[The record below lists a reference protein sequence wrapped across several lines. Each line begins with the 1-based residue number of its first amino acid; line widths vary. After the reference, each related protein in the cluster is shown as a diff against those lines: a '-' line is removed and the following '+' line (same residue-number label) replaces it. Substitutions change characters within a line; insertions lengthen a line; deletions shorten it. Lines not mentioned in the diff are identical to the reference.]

1 MLQKNLVLG
10 SSSPY
15 RKELLE
21 RLGVPF
27 ECVSADID
35 ESRKENESPDALCR
49 RLAREKAQKVRE
61 LRPNSIII
69 GSDQV
74 AVLGDCILGK
84 PHTVEKAIEQL
95 SAMQGQTVYFL
106 TALCVLDE
114 EGRAYETMVPTVVTM
129 KKLSRQTI
137 ENYLQRE
144 QPLNCAGSA
153 KIEKLGI
160 ALMKEVQSTDP
171 TALIGLPL
179 IETVNLLAKAGLE
192 IIPGIGEDVQ

>member
-1 MLQKNLVLG
+1 MLQKKLVLG

-35 ESRKENESPDALCR
+35 ESRHEGETPEALCV
-49 RLAREKAQKVRE
+49 RLAREKALKIKSMVGDA
-61 LRPNSIII
+61 IVI

-74 AVLGDCILGK
+74 AVLGERILGK
-84 PHTVEKAIEQL
+84 PHTRERAIEQL
-95 SAMQGQTVYFL
+95 SSMQGQTVYFL
-106 TALCVLDE
+106 TALCIIGE
-114 EGRAYETMVPTVVTM
+114 KGEIFETMVPTIVTM
-129 KKLSRQTI
+129 KKLSVKTI
-137 ENYLQRE
+137 ENYLDRE
-144 QPLNCAGSA
+144 QPFNCAGSA

-160 ALMKEVQSTDP
+160 ALMKEVRSTDP

-192 IIPGIGEDVQ
+192 IIEGIGEA

>member
-1 MLQKNLVLG
+1 MLQKKLILG

-35 ESRKENESPDALCR
+35 ESRHEGETPEALCV
-49 RLAREKAQKVRE
+49 RLAREKALKVK
-61 LRPNSIII
+61 SMVGDAIVI

-74 AVLGDCILGK
+74 TVLGERILGK
-84 PHTVEKAIEQL
+84 PHTRERAIEQL
-95 SAMQGQTVYFL
+95 SSMQGQTVYFL
-106 TALCVLDE
+106 TALCIIGE
-114 EGRAYETMVPTVVTM
+114 KGEIFETMVPTIVTM
-129 KKLSRQTI
+129 KKLSVKTI
-137 ENYLQRE
+137 ENYLDRE
-144 QPLNCAGSA
+144 QPFNCAGSA

-160 ALMKEVQSTDP
+160 ALMKEVRSTDP

-192 IIPGIGEDVQ
+192 IIEGIGEA

>member
-1 MLQKNLVLG
+1 MLQKKLVLG

-35 ESRKENESPDALCR
+35 ESRHEGETPEALCV
-49 RLAREKAQKVRE
+49 RLAREKALKVK
-61 LRPNSIII
+61 SMVGDAIVI

-74 AVLGDCILGK
+74 AVLGERILGK
-84 PHTVEKAIEQL
+84 PHTRERAIEQL
-95 SAMQGQTVYFL
+95 SSMQGQTVYFL
-106 TALCVLDE
+106 TALCIIGE
-114 EGRAYETMVPTVVTM
+114 KGEIFETMVPTIVTM
-129 KKLSRQTI
+129 KKLSVKTI
-137 ENYLQRE
+137 ENYLDRE
-144 QPLNCAGSA
+144 QPFNCAGTA

-160 ALMKEVQSTDP
+160 ALMKEVRSTDP

-192 IIPGIGEDVQ
+192 IIEGIGEA

>member
-1 MLQKNLVLG
+1 MLQKKLVLG

-35 ESRKENESPDALCR
+35 ESRHEGETPEALCV
-49 RLAREKAQKVRE
+49 RLAREKALKVKSMVGE
-61 LRPNSIII
+61 AIVI

-74 AVLGDCILGK
+74 AVLGERILGK
-84 PHTVEKAIEQL
+84 PHTRERAIKQL
-95 SAMQGQTVYFL
+95 SSMQGHTVYFL
-106 TALCVLDE
+106 TALCIIGE
-114 EGRAYETMVPTVVTM
+114 KGEIFETMVPTIVTM
-129 KKLSRQTI
+129 KKLSVKTI
-137 ENYLQRE
+137 ENYLDRE
-144 QPLNCAGSA
+144 QPFNCAGSA

-160 ALMKEVQSTDP
+160 ALMKEVRSTDP

-192 IIPGIGEDVQ
+192 IIEGIGEA

>member
-1 MLQKNLVLG
+1 MLQKKLVLG

-35 ESRKENESPDALCR
+35 ESRHEGETPEALCV
-49 RLAREKAQKVRE
+49 RLAREKALKVK
-61 LRPNSIII
+61 SMVGDAIVI

-74 AVLGDCILGK
+74 AVLGERILGK
-84 PHTVEKAIEQL
+84 PHNRERAIEQL
-95 SAMQGQTVYFL
+95 SSMQGQTVYFL
-106 TALCVLDE
+106 TALCIIGE
-114 EGRAYETMVPTVVTM
+114 KGEIFETMVPTIVTM
-129 KKLSRQTI
+129 KKLSVKTI
-137 ENYLQRE
+137 ENYLDRE
-144 QPLNCAGSA
+144 QPFNCAGSA

-160 ALMKEVQSTDP
+160 ALMKEVRSTDP

-192 IIPGIGEDVQ
+192 IIEGIGEA

>member
-35 ESRKENESPDALCR
+35 ESREENESPDALCR

-74 AVLGDCILGK
+74 AVLGDRILGK

-129 KKLSRQTI
+129 KKLSRKTI

>member
-1 MLQKNLVLG
+1 MLQKKLVLG

-35 ESRKENESPDALCR
+35 ESRHEGETPEALCV
-49 RLAREKAQKVRE
+49 RLAREKALKVKSMVGE
-61 LRPNSIII
+61 AIVI

-74 AVLGDCILGK
+74 AVLGERILGK
-84 PHTVEKAIEQL
+84 PRTRERAIEQL
-95 SAMQGQTVYFL
+95 SSMQGQTVYFL
-106 TALCVLDE
+106 TALCIIGE
-114 EGRAYETMVPTVVTM
+114 KGEIFETMVPTIVTM
-129 KKLSRQTI
+129 KKLSVKTI
-137 ENYLQRE
+137 ENYLDRE
-144 QPLNCAGSA
+144 QPFNCAGSA

-160 ALMKEVQSTDP
+160 ALMKEVRSTDP

-192 IIPGIGEDVQ
+192 IIEGIGEA

>member
-1 MLQKNLVLG
+1 MLQKKLVLG

-35 ESRKENESPDALCR
+35 ESRHEGETPEALCV
-49 RLAREKAQKVRE
+49 RLAREKALKVK
-61 LRPNSIII
+61 SMVGDAIVI

-74 AVLGDCILGK
+74 AVLGERILGK
-84 PHTVEKAIEQL
+84 PHTRERAIEQL
-95 SAMQGQTVYFL
+95 SSMQGQTVYFL
-106 TALCVLDE
+106 TALCIIGE
-114 EGRAYETMVPTVVTM
+114 KGEIFETMVPTIVTM
-129 KKLSRQTI
+129 KELSVKTI
-137 ENYLQRE
+137 ENYLDRE
-144 QPLNCAGSA
+144 QPFNCAGSA

-160 ALMKEVQSTDP
+160 ALMKEVRSTDP

-192 IIPGIGEDVQ
+192 IIEGIGEA

>member
-1 MLQKNLVLG
+1 MLQKKLVLG

-35 ESRKENESPDALCR
+35 ESRHEGETPEALCV
-49 RLAREKAQKVRE
+49 RLAREKAFKVK
-61 LRPNSIII
+61 SMVGDAIVI

-74 AVLGDCILGK
+74 AVLGERILGK
-84 PHTVEKAIEQL
+84 PHTRERAIEQL
-95 SAMQGQTVYFL
+95 SSMQGQTVYFL
-106 TALCVLDE
+106 TALCIIGE
-114 EGRAYETMVPTVVTM
+114 KGEIFETMVPTIVTM
-129 KKLSRQTI
+129 KKLSVKTI
-137 ENYLQRE
+137 ENYLDRE
-144 QPLNCAGSA
+144 QPFNCAGSA

-160 ALMKEVQSTDP
+160 ALMKEVRSTDP

-192 IIPGIGEDVQ
+192 IIEGIGEA

>member
-1 MLQKNLVLG
+1 MLQKKLVLG

-35 ESRKENESPDALCR
+35 ESHHEGETPEALCV
-49 RLAREKAQKVRE
+49 RLAREKALKVKSMVGE
-61 LRPNSIII
+61 AIVI

-74 AVLGDCILGK
+74 AVLGERILGK
-84 PHTVEKAIEQL
+84 PHTRERAIEQL
-95 SAMQGQTVYFL
+95 SSMQGQTVYFL
-106 TALCVLDE
+106 TALCIIGE
-114 EGRAYETMVPTVVTM
+114 KGEIFETMVPTIVTM
-129 KKLSRQTI
+129 KKLSVKTI
-137 ENYLQRE
+137 ENYLDRE
-144 QPLNCAGSA
+144 QPFNCAGSA

-160 ALMKEVQSTDP
+160 ALMKEVRSTDP

-192 IIPGIGEDVQ
+192 IIEGIGEA

>member
-1 MLQKNLVLG
+1 MLQKKLVLG

-35 ESRKENESPDALCR
+35 ESRHEDETPEALCV
-49 RLAREKAQKVRE
+49 RLAREKALKVK
-61 LRPNSIII
+61 SMVGDAIVI

-74 AVLGDCILGK
+74 AVLGERILGK
-84 PHTVEKAIEQL
+84 PHTRERAIEQL
-95 SAMQGQTVYFL
+95 SSMQGQTVYFL
-106 TALCVLDE
+106 TALCIIGE
-114 EGRAYETMVPTVVTM
+114 KGEIFETMVPTIVTM
-129 KKLSRQTI
+129 KKLSVKTI
-137 ENYLQRE
+137 ENYLDRE
-144 QPLNCAGSA
+144 QPFNCAGSA

-160 ALMKEVQSTDP
+160 ALMKEVRSTDP

-192 IIPGIGEDVQ
+192 IIEGIGEA

>member
-1 MLQKNLVLG
+1 MLQKKLVLG

-21 RLGVPF
+21 RLGIPF
-27 ECVSADID
+27 ECISADID
-35 ESRKENESPDALCR
+35 ETRKEGETAEALCV
-49 RLAREKAQKVRE
+49 RLAREKALKVKE
-61 LRPNSIII
+61 LASDAIVI

-74 AVLGDCILGK
+74 AVLGDRILGK
-84 PHTVEKAIEQL
+84 PHTHERAVEQL

-106 TALCVLDE
+106 TALCVVGAD
-114 EGRAYETMVPTVVTM
+114 GKIFETMVPTVVTM
-129 KKLSRQTI
+129 KKLSRSTI
-137 ENYLQRE
+137 EHYLDRE
-144 QPLNCAGSA
+144 QPFNCAGSA

-160 ALMKEVQSTDP
+160 ALMKEVRSTDP

-192 IIPGIGEDVQ
+192 VIDGISEA

>member
-1 MLQKNLVLG
+1 MLQKKLVLG

-21 RLGVPF
+21 RLSVPF

-35 ESRKENESPDALCR
+35 ESRHEGETPEALCV
-49 RLAREKAQKVRE
+49 RLAREKALKVKSMVGE
-61 LRPNSIII
+61 AIVI

-74 AVLGDCILGK
+74 AVLGEKILGK
-84 PHTVEKAIEQL
+84 PHTRERAIEQL
-95 SAMQGQTVYFL
+95 SSMQGQTVYFL
-106 TALCVLDE
+106 TALCIIGE
-114 EGRAYETMVPTVVTM
+114 KGEIFETMVPTIVTM
-129 KKLSRQTI
+129 KKLSVKTI
-137 ENYLQRE
+137 ENYLDRE
-144 QPLNCAGSA
+144 QPFNCAGSA

-160 ALMKEVQSTDP
+160 ALMKEVRSTDP

-192 IIPGIGEDVQ
+192 IIEGIGEA

>member
-1 MLQKNLVLG
+1 MLQKKLVLG

-35 ESRKENESPDALCR
+35 ESRHEGETPEALCV
-49 RLAREKAQKVRE
+49 RLAREKALKVKSMVGE
-61 LRPNSIII
+61 AIVI

-74 AVLGDCILGK
+74 AVLGERILGK
-84 PHTVEKAIEQL
+84 PHTRERAIEQL
-95 SAMQGQTVYFL
+95 SSMQGQTVYFL
-106 TALCVLDE
+106 TALCIIGE
-114 EGRAYETMVPTVVTM
+114 KGEIFETMVPTIVTM
-129 KKLSRQTI
+129 KKLSVKTI
-137 ENYLQRE
+137 ENYLDRE
-144 QPLNCAGSA
+144 QPFNCAGSA

-160 ALMKEVQSTDP
+160 ALMKEVRSTDP

-192 IIPGIGEDVQ
+192 IIEGIAEA

>member
-35 ESRKENESPDALCR
+35 ESRKENETPDALCR

-69 GSDQV
+69 GSDQ
-74 AVLGDCILGK
+74 GERILGK

-114 EGRAYETMVPTVVTM
+114 EGHAYETMVPTVVTM

-160 ALMKEVQSTDP
+160 ALMNEVQSTDP

-192 IIPGIGEDVQ
+192 VIPGIGEDVQ

>member
-1 MLQKNLVLG
+1 MLQKKLVLG

-21 RLGVPF
+21 RLGIPF
-27 ECVSADID
+27 ECISADID
-35 ESRKENESPDALCR
+35 ESRKEGETPEALCV
-49 RLAREKAQKVRE
+49 RLAREKALKVKE
-61 LRPNSIII
+61 LAPDAVVI

-74 AVLGDCILGK
+74 AVLGERILGK
-84 PHTVEKAIEQL
+84 PHTRERAIEQL

-106 TALCVLDE
+106 TALCVVGE
-114 EGRAYETMVPTVVTM
+114 AGEVFETMVPTVVTM
-129 KKLSRQTI
+129 KKLSQSTI
-137 ENYLQRE
+137 EHYLDRE
-144 QPLNCAGSA
+144 QPFNCAGSA

-192 IIPGIGEDVQ
+192 VIDGIGEA

>member
-1 MLQKNLVLG
+1 MLQKKLVLG

-35 ESRKENESPDALCR
+35 ESRHEGETPEALCV
-49 RLAREKAQKVRE
+49 RLAREKALKVKSMVGE
-61 LRPNSIII
+61 AIVI

-74 AVLGDCILGK
+74 AVLGEKILGK
-84 PHTVEKAIEQL
+84 PHTRERAIEQL
-95 SAMQGQTVYFL
+95 SSMQGQTVYFL
-106 TALCVLDE
+106 TALCIIGE
-114 EGRAYETMVPTVVTM
+114 KGEIFETMVPTIVTM
-129 KKLSRQTI
+129 KKLSVKTI
-137 ENYLQRE
+137 ENYLDRE
-144 QPLNCAGSA
+144 QPFNCAGSA

-160 ALMKEVQSTDP
+160 ALMKEVRSTDP

-192 IIPGIGEDVQ
+192 IIEGIGEA

>member
-1 MLQKNLVLG
+1 MLQKKLVLG

-35 ESRKENESPDALCR
+35 ESRHEGETPEALCV
-49 RLAREKAQKVRE
+49 RLAREKALKVKSMVGE
-61 LRPNSIII
+61 AIVI

-74 AVLGDCILGK
+74 AVLGERILGK
-84 PHTVEKAIEQL
+84 PHTRERAIEQL
-95 SAMQGQTVYFL
+95 SSMQGQTVYFL
-106 TALCVLDE
+106 TALCIIGE
-114 EGRAYETMVPTVVTM
+114 KGEIFETMVPTIVTM
-129 KKLSRQTI
+129 KKLSVKTI
-137 ENYLQRE
+137 ENYLDRE
-144 QPLNCAGSA
+144 QPFNCAGSA

-160 ALMKEVQSTDP
+160 ALVKEVRSTDP

-179 IETVNLLAKAGLE
+179 IETVNLLAKAGLD
-192 IIPGIGEDVQ
+192 IIEGIGEA

>member
-1 MLQKNLVLG
+1 MLQKKLVLG

-35 ESRKENESPDALCR
+35 ESRHEGETPEALCV
-49 RLAREKAQKVRE
+49 RLAREKALKVK
-61 LRPNSIII
+61 SMVGDAIVI

-74 AVLGDCILGK
+74 AVLGERILGK
-84 PHTVEKAIEQL
+84 PHTRERAIEQL
-95 SAMQGQTVYFL
+95 SSMQGQTVYFL
-106 TALCVLDE
+106 TALCIIGE
-114 EGRAYETMVPTVVTM
+114 KGEIFETMVPTIVTM
-129 KKLSRQTI
+129 KKLSVKTI
-137 ENYLQRE
+137 ENYLDRE
-144 QPLNCAGSA
+144 QPFNCAGSA

-160 ALMKEVQSTDP
+160 ALMKEVRSTDP
-171 TALIGLPL
+171 TVLIGLPL

-192 IIPGIGEDVQ
+192 IIEGIGEA

>member
-1 MLQKNLVLG
+1 MLQKKLVLG

-35 ESRKENESPDALCR
+35 ESRHEGETPEALCV
-49 RLAREKAQKVRE
+49 RLAREKALKVK
-61 LRPNSIII
+61 SMVGDAIVI

-74 AVLGDCILGK
+74 AVLGERILGK
-84 PHTVEKAIEQL
+84 PHTRERAIEQL
-95 SAMQGQTVYFL
+95 SSMQGQTVYFL
-106 TALCVLDE
+106 TALCIIGE
-114 EGRAYETMVPTVVTM
+114 KGEIFETMVPTIVKM
-129 KKLSRQTI
+129 KKLSVKTI
-137 ENYLQRE
+137 ENYLDRE
-144 QPLNCAGSA
+144 QPFNCAGSA

-160 ALMKEVQSTDP
+160 ALMKEVRSTDP

-192 IIPGIGEDVQ
+192 IIEGIGEA

>member
-1 MLQKNLVLG
+1 MLQKKLVLG

-35 ESRKENESPDALCR
+35 ESRHEGETPEALCV
-49 RLAREKAQKVRE
+49 RLAREKALKVK
-61 LRPNSIII
+61 SMVGDAIVI

-74 AVLGDCILGK
+74 AVLGERILGK
-84 PHTVEKAIEQL
+84 PHTRERAIEQL
-95 SAMQGQTVYFL
+95 SSMQGQTVYFL
-106 TALCVLDE
+106 TALCIIGE
-114 EGRAYETMVPTVVTM
+114 KGEIFETMVPTIVTM
-129 KKLSRQTI
+129 KKLSVKTI
-137 ENYLQRE
+137 ENYLDRE
-144 QPLNCAGSA
+144 QPFNCAGSA

-160 ALMKEVQSTDP
+160 ALMKEVRSTDP

-179 IETVNLLAKAGLE
+179 IETVNLLAKAGQE
-192 IIPGIGEDVQ
+192 IIEGIGEA

>member
-1 MLQKNLVLG
+1 MLQKKLVLG

-21 RLGVPF
+21 RLSVPF

-35 ESRKENESPDALCR
+35 ESRHEGETPEALCV
-49 RLAREKAQKVRE
+49 RLAREKALKVK
-61 LRPNSIII
+61 SMVGDAIVI

-74 AVLGDCILGK
+74 AVLGERILGK
-84 PHTVEKAIEQL
+84 PHTRERAIEQL
-95 SAMQGQTVYFL
+95 SSMQGQTVYFL
-106 TALCVLDE
+106 TALCIIGE
-114 EGRAYETMVPTVVTM
+114 KGEIFETMVPTIVTM
-129 KKLSRQTI
+129 KKLSVKTI
-137 ENYLQRE
+137 ENYLDRE
-144 QPLNCAGSA
+144 QPFNCAGSA

-160 ALMKEVQSTDP
+160 ALMKEVRSTDP

-192 IIPGIGEDVQ
+192 IIEGIGEA

>member
-1 MLQKNLVLG
+1 MLQKKLVLG

-35 ESRKENESPDALCR
+35 ESRHEGETPEALCI
-49 RLAREKAQKVRE
+49 RLAREKALKVKSMVGE
-61 LRPNSIII
+61 AIVI

-74 AVLGDCILGK
+74 AVLGEKILGK
-84 PHTVEKAIEQL
+84 PHTRERAIEQL
-95 SAMQGQTVYFL
+95 SSMQGQTVYFL
-106 TALCVLDE
+106 TALCIIGE
-114 EGRAYETMVPTVVTM
+114 KGEIFETMVPTIVTM
-129 KKLSRQTI
+129 KKLSVKTI
-137 ENYLQRE
+137 ENYLDRE
-144 QPLNCAGSA
+144 QPFNCAGSA

-160 ALMKEVQSTDP
+160 ALMKEVRSTDP

-192 IIPGIGEDVQ
+192 IIEGIGEA